1 MCFKI
6 IAGNPWSVREK
17 GVALTGRRFAKP
29 IDRVSV
35 RLVVALAAATMVM
48 SDWSVAEAFDFFGLF
63 GSDDT
68 PPAVSRASIPYTLA
82 VQVAGDPSG
91 LKDSV
96 KDASSLYSLRKDA
109 PADGEALARRAQSDF
124 APVIDALWG
133 AGYYNARVTIA
144 IDGASLGIGSTDIAA
159 FSRAAEAYRNRSAA
173 PVVIQVDPG
182 PLFKLRTVRVVDAL
196 GVEFPEAELPQRIVG
211 LKPGD
216 PAAASEIRAAQT
228 RIVDSFRQQGRP
240 LAKIQSVAPVVDHAQ
255 DVMDVTIMAAPGP
268 IAPFGEATIQ
278 GPQTFD
284 PAIVRSFLYIH
295 PGDPYSPAAIAD
307 ARNSIRQIPAVGGV
321 RITEGTTLDAYGR
334 LPYQINVEDRLPYAI
349 GASLKYSTINGP
361 EGQVYWEDRNVFGGA
376 ERLRL
381 QADIFY
387 APPWYISSPN
397 FGHFSSNDIGGRVSA
412 SFLKPALWGT
422 TNDLLLDALAEKM
435 STSGAGFVGYQ
446 AQDVDVTASL
456 RHRFNQNFWVQAGLE
471 AQKGN
476 ATDALGSVNYTLV
489 GVPVSANFD
498 TTDSKLDPTRGIRL
512 NASAVGFGTFLGSSL
527 DLVQLKAGASAYY
540 SIDANS
546 RYVLAGRV
554 AAGGMVG
561 PQLDEIPANWRF
573 YAGGGGSVR
582 GYAYNEL
589 GPTLWWGAV
598 VGGRSLFDA
607 SAELR
612 VKVTD
617 TIGVVPFLDIGNAF
631 SSSFPTFNEPL
642 FAAAGL
648 GLRYYTAVGPIRLDV
663 AFPLERREGTG
674 PVAVYVSIGQSF

>member
-1 MCFKI
+1 LVSRGKAF
-6 IAGNPWSVREK
+6 E
-17 GVALTGRRFAKP
+17 LTGKRFVKQR
-29 IDRVSV
+29 DRPGL
-35 RLVVALAAATMVM
+35 RFVVALVAGAIVL
-48 SDWSVAEAFDFFGLF
+48 SDWTVAEAFDFFGLF
-63 GSDDT
+63 GSDDK
-68 PPAVSRASIPYTLA
+68 PPEASRAAIPYMLT
-82 VQVAGDPSG
+82 VEVAGDPSG
-91 LKDSV
+91 LKDTV
-96 KDASSLYSLRKDA
+96 RDASSLYSLRKDA

-133 AGYYNARVTIA
+133 AGYYNAAVTIA
-144 IDGASLGIGSTDIAA
+144 IDGASLAIGSSDIAA
-159 FSRAAEAYRNRSAA
+159 FARAAETYRNRAPA
-173 PVVIQVDPG
+173 PVVIKVEPG
-182 PLFKLRTVRVVDAL
+182 PLFKLRAVRVVDAL
-196 GVEFPEAELPQRIVG
+196 GVEFSEGDLPQRIVD

-228 RIVDSFRQQGRP
+228 RIVDFFRKQGRP

-255 DVMDVTIMAAPGP
+255 DVMDLTIVASPGP
-268 IAPFGEATIQ
+268 IAPFGEATIN

-321 RITEGTTLDAYGR
+321 RITEGTALDAYGR
-334 LPYQINVEDRLPYAI
+334 LPYQIDDEDRLPYAI
-349 GASLKYSTINGP
+349 GASMKYSTTNGP

-381 QADIFY
+381 QADVFY
-387 APPWYISSPN
+387 APPWYIASQSLQ
-397 FGHFSSNDIGGRVSA
+397 HFSSNDIGGRVSA

-422 TNDLLLDALAEKM
+422 TNDLLIDALAERV

-446 AQDVDVTASL
+446 AEDADVTASL

-471 AQKGN
+471 AQKGD
-476 ATDALGSVNYTLV
+476 ATDALGTVNYTLI

-512 NASAVGFGTFLGSSL
+512 NASATGFGTFLGSSL

-540 SIDANS
+540 SIDADS

-554 AAGGMVG
+554 AAGAMSG
-561 PQLDEIPANWRF
+561 PQLDAIPANWRF

-589 GPTLWWGAV
+589 GPTVWWGAV

-617 TIGVVPFLDIGNAF
+617 TIGVVPFFDIGNAF